1 MSKMHYTWNLF
12 MLRPTYSISKE
23 HGDMEDE
30 KSGVRVGGSTCSF
43 NVQNSFT
50 LSFIKESW
58 KGRTTNPHHPFTMG
72 SLMPTQ
78 SNHGP
83 ARHSKPWL
91 LSPVA
96 ITLVFA
102 ICEACQKRN
111 TVAASLKTG
120 CLAGLPVIL
129 GNNKLSK
136 IMQKPRACNK
146 QSQCFLAFERI
157 KTCVQLFNIIC

>member
-1 MSKMHYTWNLF
+1 MSKMHYRWNIF
-12 MLRPTYSISKE
+12 MLRLTSSISKE

-83 ARHSKPWL
+83 ARHSKP
-91 LSPVA
+91 
-96 ITLVFA
+96 
-102 ICEACQKRN
+102 
-111 TVAASLKTG
+111 
-120 CLAGLPVIL
+120 
-129 GNNKLSK
+129 
-136 IMQKPRACNK
+136 
-146 QSQCFLAFERI
+146 
-157 KTCVQLFNIIC
+157 